1 EVGTGA
7 PLPPLPR
14 IPAAAAPELNRR
26 NLRKL
31 LHVEERAE
39 HRVVRCDVDQRI
51 LGWRKHAIELVQP
64 LVPRRIAPVVVHPEE
79 TALEQIG
86 AQPFDLRV
94 GQLRSAPVLD
104 ADVWALIQVWIGE
117 SNHEGVRFAGRV
129 LTDAHL
135 RQLAK
140 PFREVALRVGII
152 RRPSLSARFTA
163 VARVHHAPVFEPV
176 AERVG
181 VGEAWAYSEESS
193 EASPKLRPRD
203 TGESNKEDEGD
214 DECKGCRRSHLSHR
228 LHLSHP
234 SHRWITAES
243 CRATGSTPPPSS

>member
-1 EVGTGA
+1 M
-7 PLPPLPR
+7 
-14 IPAAAAPELNRR
+14 
-26 NLRKL
+26 
-31 LHVEERAE
+31 
-39 HRVVRCDVDQRI
+39 

-64 LVPRRIAPVVVHPEE
+64 LVPRRITPVVVHPEE
-79 TALEQIG
+79 TAFEQIG

-94 GQLRSAPVLD
+94 GQLGSAPVLD
-104 ADVWALIQVWIGE
+104 ADVWGLMRVWIGE
-117 SNHEGVRFAGRV
+117 WHHEVVRFAGGV
-129 LTDAHL
+129 LAHAHL

-163 VARVHHAPVFEPV
+163 VARVHHAAVIEPM
-176 AERVG
+176 AERVR
-181 VGEAWAYSEESS
+181 VGEPWAYSEESS

-228 LHLSHP
+228 LHLSPP
-234 SHRWITAES
+234 SHRSIPAES